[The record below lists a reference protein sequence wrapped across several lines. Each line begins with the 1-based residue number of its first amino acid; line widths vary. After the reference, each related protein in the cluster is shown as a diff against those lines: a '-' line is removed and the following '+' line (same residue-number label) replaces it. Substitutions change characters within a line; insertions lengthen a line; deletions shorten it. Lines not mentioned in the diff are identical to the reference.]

1 MQNYI
6 RPKVARFNA
15 AGQVDIDLAGK
26 RLERLETRDKELREK
41 IQEIR
46 DGAQI
51 GICADLCPEKERYRR
66 WVQQDIS
73 GKAEKLKLEF
83 QQFQEVLQ

>member
-1 MQNYI
+1 M
-6 RPKVARFNA
+6 ARFNA

-26 RLERLETRDKELREK
+26 RLERMVTRDKELREK

-51 GICADLCPEKERYRR
+51 GICEDLCPERERYRR

-73 GKAEKLKLEF
+73 GLAQKI
-83 QQFQEVLQ
+83 